1 MVETNVNLFDAI
13 VIGVIAVS
21 ALLSLFRG
29 LLREFISLGTW
40 IGAGI
45 ITLYAFPSVAEWMK
59 SHVQSSAAASGL
71 ASIGTFIAAFIALVF
86 LTRLLSKYLKTGSE
100 VGSIDNIL
108 GLGFGL
114 LRGALLVV
122 IAYLAIGL
130 MVPKDNPP
138 EWLQSSLTAPYV
150 ERGATLLAALAPD
163 YLSDLM
169 ALRNKETGAADAPE
183 MLPLGSD
190 EETSDW
196 PAEDVLKNPTPPAG
210 EYESPDS
217 DLQET
222 EEENWP
228 TMDELRGAVTEEQ

>member
-1 MVETNVNLFDAI
+1 MVETNINMFDAI

-29 LLREFISLGTW
+29 FLREFISLGTW

-59 SHVQSSAAASGL
+59 THVQSSVAASGL
-71 ASIGTFIAAFIALVF
+71 ASIGTFIAAFIALAF
-86 LTRLLSKYLKTGSE
+86 LTRLLGKYLKTGAE
-100 VGSIDNIL
+100 AGSIDNIL

-122 IAYLAIGL
+122 IAYLAIGIA
-130 MVPKDNPP
+130 VPKDTPP
-138 EWLQSSLTAPYV
+138 EWLESSLTAPYV
-150 ERGATLLAALAPD
+150 ERGAIWLAALAPD

-169 ALRNKETGAADAPE
+169 ALKNKGVGAAAAPE
-183 MLPLGSD
+183 MLPSGA
-190 EETSDW
+190 EENSGDW
-196 PAEDVLKNPTPPAG
+196 PAEDMLKNPTPPAG

-217 DLQET
+217 DIPET
-222 EEENWP
+222 EEEPWP
-228 TMDELRGAVTEEQ
+228 TMDELRGAVTEE